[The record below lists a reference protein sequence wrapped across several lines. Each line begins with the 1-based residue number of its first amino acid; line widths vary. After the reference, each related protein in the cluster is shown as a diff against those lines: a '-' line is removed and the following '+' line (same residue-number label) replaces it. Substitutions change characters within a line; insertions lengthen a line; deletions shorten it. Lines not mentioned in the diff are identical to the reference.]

1 MAGRMRSATIAIL
14 LGLCGANSVAA
25 PFADPTQPPG
35 ALAGGAADAAPAEG
49 PRLQS
54 ILISPNRRVAVIGG
68 RTVPLGGNYGDAR
81 VVRITETEVVLQTG
95 QERQSL
101 RLHPEVEKRERRQ
114 SATKRTTAKGAVK

>member
-1 MAGRMRSATIAIL
+1 MRPAAIAVL
-14 LGLCGANSVAA
+14 AALFGANAVAA

-35 ALAGGAADAAPAEG
+35 ASAGGAADAAPAEG

-68 RTVPLGGNYGDAR
+68 QTVPLGGTYGEAR

-101 RLHPEVEKRERRQ
+101 KLHPEVEKRERRP
-114 SATKRTTAKGAVK
+114 SAAKRATAKGAVK